1 MKYTIDTE
9 KKTIEFTSLS
19 SSEIIELAKQYKG
32 FTFIC
37 KPDVINITGGTVI
50 TPYRQNPYVPF
61 SQPYY
66 GDLGNQF
73 GGTTVGGW
81 KFGSTTTNHCQGGA
95 TLSTFSGTAKC

>member
-37 KPDVINITGGTVI
+37 KPAVISITGGTVYPI
-50 TPYRQNPYVPF
+50 YNSTDINLCGTSSGKY
-61 SQPYY
+61 
-66 GDLGNQF
+66 DLGL
-73 GGTTVGGW
+73 
-81 KFGSTTTNHCQGGA
+81 TTNHCQGGN
-95 TLSTFSGTAKC
+95 TLNYFSGTLKCGHSN